1 MPKGKVKWF
10 NKTKGYGFIEPE
22 EGDKDVFVHI
32 SAVKN
37 SGMEDLEEGQE
48 LEFEI
53 VENIDVEE
61 INDTKFYKF
70 ECL

>member
-10 NKTKGYGFIEPE
+10 NKTKGYGFIEPQ

-53 VENIDVEE
+53 VENNGKSSAE
-61 INDTKFYKF
+61 NLK
-70 ECL
+70 

>member
-22 EGDKDVFVHI
+22 EGDKEVFVHI
-32 SAVKN
+32 SAVKD
-37 SGMEDLEEGQE
+37 SGMEDLDEGQE

-53 VENIDVEE
+53 VENNGKSSAE
-61 INDTKFYKF
+61 NLK
-70 ECL
+70 

>member
-10 NKTKGYGFIEPE
+10 NKTKGYGFIELE

-53 VENIDVEE
+53 VENNGKTSAE
-61 INDTKFYKF
+61 NLK
-70 ECL
+70 

>member
-48 LEFEI
+48 LEFELSLI
-53 VENIDVEE
+53 HI
-61 INDTKFYKF
+61 
-70 ECL
+70 

>member
-10 NKTKGYGFIEPE
+10 YKTKGYGFIEPE

-53 VENIDVEE
+53 VENNGKTSAE
-61 INDTKFYKF
+61 NLK
-70 ECL
+70 

>member
-32 SAVKN
+32 SAVKK

-53 VENIDVEE
+53 VENNGKTSAE
-61 INDTKFYKF
+61 NLK
-70 ECL
+70 

>member
-53 VENIDVEE
+53 VENYGKTSAE
-61 INDTKFYKF
+61 NLK
-70 ECL
+70 

>member
-48 LEFEI
+48 LVFEI
-53 VENIDVEE
+53 VENNGKTSAE
-61 INDTKFYKF
+61 NLK
-70 ECL
+70 

>member
-10 NKTKGYGFIEPE
+10 NKTKGYGFIEPD

-32 SAVKN
+32 AAVKN

-53 VENIDVEE
+53 VENNGKTSAE
-61 INDTKFYKF
+61 NLK
-70 ECL
+70 

>member
-37 SGMEDLEEGQE
+37 SGMEDLEEGKE

-53 VENIDVEE
+53 VENNGKTSAE
-61 INDTKFYKF
+61 NLK
-70 ECL
+70 

>member
-32 SAVKN
+32 SAVKD
-37 SGMEDLEEGQE
+37 SGMEDLDEGQE

-53 VENIDVEE
+53 VENNGKRSAE
-61 INDTKFYKF
+61 NLK
-70 ECL
+70 

>member
-1 MPKGKVKWF
+1 MPKGKVKWS
-10 NKTKGYGFIEPE
+10 NKTKGYGFIEPD

-53 VENIDVEE
+53 VENNGKTSAE
-61 INDTKFYKF
+61 NLK
-70 ECL
+70 

>member
-53 VENIDVEE
+53 VESNGKTSAE
-61 INDTKFYKF
+61 NLK
-70 ECL
+70 

>member
-53 VENIDVEE
+53 VENNGKTSAESL
-61 INDTKFYKF
+61 K
-70 ECL
+70 

>member
-22 EGDKDVFVHI
+22 EGDKDVFVHT
-32 SAVKN
+32 SSVNN
-37 SGMEDLEEGQE
+37 SGMDDLEEGQE

-53 VENIDVEE
+53 VENNGKTSAE
-61 INDTKFYKF
+61 NLK
-70 ECL
+70 

>member
-53 VENIDVEE
+53 VENNGE
-61 INDTKFYKF
+61 ISAENLK
-70 ECL
+70 

>member
-22 EGDKDVFVHI
+22 ESDKDVFVHI

-53 VENIDVEE
+53 VENNGKTSAE
-61 INDTKFYKF
+61 NLK
-70 ECL
+70 

>member
-1 MPKGKVKWF
+1 MPKGQVKWF

-53 VENIDVEE
+53 VENNGKTSAE
-61 INDTKFYKF
+61 NLK
-70 ECL
+70 

>member
-32 SAVKN
+32 PAVKN

-53 VENIDVEE
+53 VENNGKTSAE
-61 INDTKFYKF
+61 NLK
-70 ECL
+70 

>member
-53 VENIDVEE
+53 VEITVKLQQK
-61 INDTKFYKF
+61 I
-70 ECL
+70 

>member
-32 SAVKN
+32 SAVKD
-37 SGMEDLEEGQE
+37 SGMEDLDEGQE

-53 VENIDVEE
+53 VENNGKSSAEYL
-61 INDTKFYKF
+61 K
-70 ECL
+70 